1 MKFGSQPVLSGL
13 LLFMAVLLT
22 SGLLSSCGKE
32 TDASPTGLN
41 TAINVINA
49 SPDIYPVNYFLKGG
63 KKNAK
68 PYIYGTPSGYVYV
81 PSLDT
86 PLQIR
91 NYLNKIIYT
100 HRDTALRPNIRYSIF
115 ITGLVADKTDTA
127 IFLTDTS
134 GIPTLGRAKVRF
146 VNASARSAK
155 VDVYANGAAIFKN
168 QGFVAVTPYA
178 EFPAG
183 VYDFKV
189 YAASTSTVL
198 ADLPNTTVQDGRLYT
213 LYTRGIVGRTDSA
226 AFTSGIIT
234 NK

>member
-22 SGLLSSCGKE
+22 GGLLSSCGKE
-32 TDASPTGLN
+32 TAASPTGLN
-41 TAINVINA
+41 TQLNIINA
-49 SPDIYPVNYFLKGG
+49 SPDILPVNYFISGRIQ
-63 KKNAK
+63 NTK
-68 PYIYGTPSGYVYV
+68 PYIYGVPSGYIYIAT
-81 PSLDT
+81 LDT

-91 NYLNKIIYT
+91 SYQNKILYT

-115 ITGLVADKTDTA
+115 ITGLVADKTDTS

-134 GIPTLGRAKVRF
+134 GAPTIGRAKVRF

-183 VYDFKV
+183 VYDFKI
-189 YAASTSTVL
+189 YSSNTTTVL
-198 ADLPNTTVQDGRLYT
+198 TDLPNTTVQDGRLYT
-213 LYTRGIVGRTDSA
+213 LYTRGIVGRTDTA
-226 AFTSGIIT
+226 AFTAGIIT